1 MFKKADRSS
10 FRVVG
15 GFLGIGGAGKT
26 YTALSVGKGLV
37 GPNGKIALVSAG
49 EHNAP
54 AAYANDFDFD
64 MCVLPPPYTLDSL
77 TRTVRSAKD
86 GGYSLVIIDSLSAF
100 WMGTGGLQ
108 DLAAETKIRENKND
122 WNVWDSITPKINKMW
137 EDLRA
142 SGIHVFL
149 TVREKTAYAQE
160 KNDRGKVVPKKIGLA
175 PYWKPEPGLEYELD
189 FVMNMKDTH
198 HGVFRSKRLNH
209 INDRVIHKPGPDFGE
224 LMKNYLEGN
233 VVTSPGAV
241 VVPPPAPPSEDIQ
254 EAADAP
260 EEEVTA
266 RQKVMGK
273 LEDLAVRT
281 KRTTEEW
288 FPKIAAHFE
297 KPSIEKVAIS
307 KLQQFIKEFEA
318 KYFPAKEAK

>member
-1 MFKKADRSS
+1 MFKKATRSS
-10 FRVVG
+10 FKVVG

-26 YTALSVGKGLV
+26 YSALAVGKGLV
-37 GPNGKIALVSAG
+37 GPNGKVALVSAG

-54 AAYANDFDFD
+54 AAYASHFDFD
-64 MCVLPPPYTLDSL
+64 MCVLAPPYTLSTL
-77 TRTVRSAKD
+77 STTVRTAKEQ
-86 GGYSLVIIDSLSAF
+86 GYDLIIIDSLSAF

-137 EDLRA
+137 EELRA

-149 TVREKTAYAQE
+149 TVREKTSYAQE
-160 KNDRGKVVPKKIGLA
+160 KNDRGKVVPKKVGLA
-175 PYWKPEPGLEYELD
+175 PFWKPDPGLEYELD
-189 FVMNMKDTH
+189 FVMNMKSSH
-198 HGVFRSKRLNH
+198 HGVFHSKRLKD
-209 INDRVIHKPGPDFGE
+209 INDRVIDKPGPDFGE
-224 LMKNYLEGN
+224 LLKNYLEGN
-233 VVTSPGAV
+233 IVTSPGAV
-241 VVPPPAPPSEDIQ
+241 VVLPPAPPSEDIQ

-297 KPSIEKVAIS
+297 KPSIDKVAIS